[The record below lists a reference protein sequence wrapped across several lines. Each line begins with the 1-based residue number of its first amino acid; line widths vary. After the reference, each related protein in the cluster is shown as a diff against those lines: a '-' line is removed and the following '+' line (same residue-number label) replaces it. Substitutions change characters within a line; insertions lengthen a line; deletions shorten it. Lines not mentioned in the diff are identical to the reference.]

1 MKVLKEILDSK
12 NVPLFSIALF
22 DVDSFKC
29 INDSYGHLAGDYVS
43 AESLSYGIKDTLLQE
58 RDDGQLFRYGGDEFF
73 VLFRNQSGDKVKAIM
88 DDIQKNISEKDFIY
102 NDTLLN
108 VSISVGVS
116 EIRDEK
122 SLKDIIDKVD
132 KNLYVAKANGKNQ
145 VFYM

>member
-1 MKVLKEILDSK
+1 M
-12 NVPLFSIALF
+12 
-22 DVDSFKC
+22 
-29 INDSYGHLAGDYVS
+29 
-43 AESLSYGIKDTLLQE
+43 
-58 RDDGQLFRYGGDEFF
+58 
-73 VLFRNQSGDKVKAIM
+73 LFRNQSGDKVKAIM
-88 DDIQKNISEKDFIY
+88 DDIQKDIYEKDFIY

-116 EIRDEK
+116 EIREEK